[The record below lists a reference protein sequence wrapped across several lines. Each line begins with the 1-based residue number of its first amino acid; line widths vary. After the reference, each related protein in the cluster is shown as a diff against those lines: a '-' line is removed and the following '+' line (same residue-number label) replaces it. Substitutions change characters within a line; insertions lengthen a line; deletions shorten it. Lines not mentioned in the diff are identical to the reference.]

1 MDSSEMGRIC
11 QKSDG
16 FVRNDLTDL
25 SVNGTD
31 LSDLSVSPTDL
42 SDLSCALTDLSDILT
57 DLSEI
62 LTDLSDYLTDLSGAG
77 RPDTSGAGRCCANR
91 SGFVTQGIGT
101 LTGGGG

>member
-1 MDSSEMGRIC
+1 MDLSEMGRNC

-16 FVRNDLTDL
+16 FIRNDLTDL

-57 DLSEI
+57 DLS
-62 LTDLSDYLTDLSGAG
+62 GAG

-91 SGFVTQGIGT
+91 SGFVT
-101 LTGGGG
+101 

>member
-1 MDSSEMGRIC
+1 MDLSETGRIC
-11 QKSDG
+11 QKSVG

-42 SDLSCALTDLSDILT
+42 SDLSCALTDLS
-57 DLSEI
+57 
-62 LTDLSDYLTDLSGAG
+62 GAG